1 MIVIAV
7 IASNLIA
14 GPGDCYRGSFGATEP
29 VDTAVS
35 SAPATGTWT
44 DMGGTQEGVT
54 INIGQEFQ
62 ELTVDQVIDR
72 VESRRTSRSITI
84 GTSLAEPTLDNLQW
98 VLNGGVVA
106 TGTGFRTYTPDSGT
120 GASQPSY
127 AAMIFDGWAPMVAN
141 VAKRRR
147 VILRKI
153 LNVEGV
159 EFAYTKDG
167 QTVFPVSLQVHYVD
181 SVIALF
187 KIIDAT

>member
-1 MIVIAV
+1 MSVVA
-7 IASNLIA
+7 ANLIA
-14 GPGDCYRGSFGATEP
+14 GPGDLYRGAFGAVEP
-29 VDTAVS
+29 TDALVAT
-35 SAPATGTWT
+35 APATGVWT

-72 VESRRTSRSITI
+72 VESRRTSRSVTV

-98 VLNGGVVA
+98 VLNGGTLA
-106 TGTGFRTYTPDSGT
+106 TGTGFRTYDPDTAS

-127 AAMIFDGWAPMVAN
+127 NAMIFDGWAPMVAN

-147 VILRKI
+147 VISRKI

-159 EFAYTKDG
+159 EFSYKKDG
-167 QTVFPVSLQVHYVD
+167 QTLFPVSLQLHFVS

-187 KIIDAT
+187 HVTDAV